1 MKLIEAV
8 ALRTLDLLKQQQ
20 KTQYRLIKETCL
32 DKKTIQA
39 ILKVKTKDINLS
51 TVQLI
56 AEAFGM
62 SLSEFFDCEYF
73 KNIDVD

>member
-8 ALRTLDLLKQQQ
+8 ALRTLDLLKQHQ

-39 ILKVKTKDINLS
+39 ILKIKTKDINLS
-51 TVQLI
+51 TVHLI
-56 AEAFGM
+56 AESFGL
-62 SLSEFFDCEYF
+62 SLSEFFNCEYF
-73 KNIDVD
+73 NNIDID